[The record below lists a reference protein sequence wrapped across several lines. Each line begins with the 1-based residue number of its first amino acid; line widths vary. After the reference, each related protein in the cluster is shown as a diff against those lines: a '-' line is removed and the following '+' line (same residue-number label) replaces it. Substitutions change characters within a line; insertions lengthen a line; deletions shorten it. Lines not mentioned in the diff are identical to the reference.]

1 MRCSKCGADN
11 AAGSRFCN
19 QCATPLCRACPKC
32 ARANAHDA
40 KFCAECAEPLT
51 SDATKSTAR
60 TSSAPPVRIAP
71 EHPDSA
77 SADGE
82 RKTVTALFADIK
94 GSTELEQD
102 LDPEEARAI
111 VDPALKLMIDAVR
124 RYDGYVVQSTG
135 DGIFAMFGAPLAHE
149 DHAQRALYAALR
161 MLEDL
166 RSYAAALR
174 ERGRAPIEIRV
185 GVNTGE
191 VVVRAIQT
199 AEGHAEYTPIGHATN
214 LASRMQTVAATGTIA
229 TTENTRKLCEGYFT
243 FRALGPTRI
252 KGVSEAVNVHE
263 VTGLGALRT
272 RLQASARRGL
282 SKFVGREAE
291 LTQMKNALASAKS
304 GRGQIVAAVAEAGVG
319 KSRLFYEFQA
329 IGHSE
334 AQVLET
340 LAVPHGKAS
349 AYLPLIDLLKNYF
362 GITAE
367 DDVRKRREKIGGK
380 ILILD
385 RALEDTLPY
394 IFALLEVSDSGDAVA
409 EMDAEVRRRRTLDAI
424 KRLLLRES
432 LKQPLILIFE
442 DLHWIDE
449 GSRTLLN
456 LLADSIGTARVLM
469 LVNYRPEFIHNW
481 GNKTYYTQLRL
492 DPLGAESAEEML
504 DALLGTDAQLAALK
518 KLVAEKTEGN
528 PFFMEEIVQS
538 LFEQGALLRSGTVK
552 LAKSLSS
559 IQIPPTVQAVLASR
573 IDRLPP
579 REKDLLNTLAVIGKE
594 FRFELVR
601 QIAGKPD
608 DELQRTL
615 TNLQAAEFI
624 YEQPA
629 FPDVAYVFKHAL
641 SQQVAYGSALQEH
654 RKVLH
659 QRVAR
664 ALEAQFPET
673 AETEPEL
680 VAHHYTEGGL
690 GAEAI
695 PYWQR
700 AGRRA
705 LARWANVEAIDHLKK
720 GLELLGSSPSAS
732 EGSKRRFDSQRFSL
746 LFVLGE
752 AQTAAGRFL
761 EARETLLGAAGAAK
775 SMESTASLAKAA
787 LRLAHSTWLAGNTT
801 PAVIRLLE
809 ETLQRFG
816 REDNPVTSKILGALS
831 RSLGITGDQR
841 AMVYA
846 EQAIAMARRFGDPEL
861 IAHGLHGMFFA
872 LAGPQHAAQRLS
884 VAKEMYALAH
894 AAAGEDTTELEIE
907 ALWSRSFALLE
918 TGDVAAADAD
928 NEEMRRFG
936 EETNRPFTQSLAAM
950 FGATRAAML
959 GRFEDSE
966 RLAQQALAFGQ
977 RMETEAAS
985 GIFGIQMFAVRRE
998 QGRLKEVEPV
1008 VRVFLQQHSADGA
1021 WRPGLA
1027 VIFSD
1032 LGLVADAR
1040 AEFDILAEHDFADLP
1055 LDGVWMGT
1063 MTFLVDVCT
1072 FLQDSARAE
1081 TLYRKLIPFAGLNAV
1096 VSNSTACYGAV
1107 SRYLGALSTTLERWD
1122 DAARHFEDALAMN
1135 ARMDARTWLAHTQQ
1149 QYATMLLARNNSG
1162 DREKAIELLDAAL
1175 ATTRE
1180 LGMRALEER
1189 ITAAQSRM
1197 KAELN

>member
-1 MRCSKCGADN
+1 MRCSKCGTESTS
-11 AAGSRFCN
+11 GR
-19 QCATPLCRACPKC
+19 
-32 ARANAHDA
+32 
-40 KFCAECAEPLT
+40 KFCAECGTPFANRCAKCGAE
-51 SDATKSTAR
+51 
-60 TSSAPPVRIAP
+60 SSATAKFCEDCGAP
-71 EHPDSA
+71 LGAPASA
-77 SADGE
+77 SSKKSNDSPIRVADAPASENLEGE

-538 LFEQGALLRSGTVK
+538 LFEQGALLRNGTVK

-700 AGRRA
+700 AGRGA

-732 EGSKRRFDSQRFSL
+732 EESKRRFHSQRFSL
-746 LFVLGE
+746 LLVLGE

-1032 LGLVADAR
+1032 LGLVAD
-1040 AEFDILAEHDFADLP
+1040 
-1055 LDGVWMGT
+1055 
-1063 MTFLVDVCT
+1063 
-1072 FLQDSARAE
+1072 
-1081 TLYRKLIPFAGLNAV
+1081 
-1096 VSNSTACYGAV
+1096 
-1107 SRYLGALSTTLERWD
+1107 
-1122 DAARHFEDALAMN
+1122 
-1135 ARMDARTWLAHTQQ
+1135 
-1149 QYATMLLARNNSG
+1149 
-1162 DREKAIELLDAAL
+1162 
-1175 ATTRE
+1175 
-1180 LGMRALEER
+1180 
-1189 ITAAQSRM
+1189 
-1197 KAELN
+1197 